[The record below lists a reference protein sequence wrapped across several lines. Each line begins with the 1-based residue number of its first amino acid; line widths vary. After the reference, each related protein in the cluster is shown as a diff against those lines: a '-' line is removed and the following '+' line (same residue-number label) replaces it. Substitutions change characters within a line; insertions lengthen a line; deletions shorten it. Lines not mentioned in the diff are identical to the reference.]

1 MSRRIGKD
9 FSKLNSF
16 LKEYSLESY
25 FENELQL
32 KESKAMHGKLYGFMI
47 FCYEFNLQ
55 RSQNP
60 TSQFLDETTSDLML
74 SFFNWII
81 AGPKKRD
88 SLLRWKPTR
97 RLSHEQADQIF
108 G

>member
-1 MSRRIGKD
+1 MCAKLLIIESPGKLKKVREILGQGWRVEASVGHVRDLPPKEIGVAAPDFTPTYIPTERGKD
-9 FSKLNSF
+9 V
-16 LKEYSLESY
+16 
-25 FENELQL
+25 
-32 KESKAMHGKLYGFMI
+32 
-47 FCYEFNLQ
+47 
-55 RSQNP
+55 
-60 TSQFLDETTSDLML
+60 L
-74 SFFNWII
+74 SRLI